1 MRQHNYIIPCFEKM
15 IGKVLFVTKDYSG
28 DVDIKL
34 LCLDTNLASRRI
46 ISNRNMKRVLNF
58 LSDILKFAHLCDLF
72 MFMMIIA
79 QFKST

>member
-1 MRQHNYIIPCFEKM
+1 M

-58 LSDILKFAHLCDLF
+58 LSDILKFAHLCDLIHVYDDNCSIQVD
-72 MFMMIIA
+72 II
-79 QFKST
+79 TEYRY